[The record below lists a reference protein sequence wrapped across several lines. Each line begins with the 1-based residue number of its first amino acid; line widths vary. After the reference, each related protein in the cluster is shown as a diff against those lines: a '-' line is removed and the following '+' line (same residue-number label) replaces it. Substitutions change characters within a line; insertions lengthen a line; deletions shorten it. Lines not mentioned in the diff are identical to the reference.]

1 MKTATRTCEP
11 SARGA
16 EPAFVIAARSVLNT
30 RVRTLPMPHCITTSR
45 VSAGARSRDSFRM
58 ALLPLFRSRTHE
70 VELERRIYALQAALD
85 QCKGV
90 ARTWWSMR
98 VRFTVAVALVAMAA
112 GFALGVYR
120 HSIKQAFVDSA
131 VAVGLASPADE
142 AGAPGSPLPRGRSPQ
157 ARQRS
162 RPPSRA
168 RQAPGPTR
176 R

>member
-1 MKTATRTCEP
+1 M
-11 SARGA
+11 
-16 EPAFVIAARSVLNT
+16 AF
-30 RVRTLPMPHCITTSR
+30 
-45 VSAGARSRDSFRM
+45 
-58 ALLPLFRSRTHE
+58 LPLFRSRTHE

-142 AGAPGSPLPRGRSPQ
+142 AGTAQIAFQPADYAQALQPARPPAQ
-157 ARQRS
+157 AREPPPRTDVRS
-162 RPPSRA
+162 AHYPRRRGAPKDSRTA
-168 RQAPGPTR
+168 
-176 R
+176 

>member
-1 MKTATRTCEP
+1 M
-11 SARGA
+11 
-16 EPAFVIAARSVLNT
+16 AFW
-30 RVRTLPMPHCITTSR
+30 
-45 VSAGARSRDSFRM
+45 
-58 ALLPLFRSRTHE
+58 PLFRSRTHE

-142 AGAPGSPLPRGRSPQ
+142 AGTAQVALQRAHHAKAPQP
-157 ARQRS
+157 A
-162 RPPSRA
+162 RPPPAA
-168 RQAPGPTR
+168 RGPPPHTNPGPPHFPAR
-176 R
+176 RLPPNPPP

>member
-1 MKTATRTCEP
+1 M
-11 SARGA
+11 
-16 EPAFVIAARSVLNT
+16 AF
-30 RVRTLPMPHCITTSR
+30 
-45 VSAGARSRDSFRM
+45 
-58 ALLPLFRSRTHE
+58 LPLFRSRRHE
-70 VELERRIYALQAALD
+70 AELERRLYALEAALD

-142 AGAPGSPLPRGRSPQ
+142 AGTAQSALHPAHHAQAPQL
-157 ARQRS
+157 S
-162 RPPSRA
+162 RPPPAAAGPPPRTVRRA
-168 RQAPGPTR
+168 APYR
-176 R
+176 RPRVAPNHNATG

>member
-1 MKTATRTCEP
+1 
-11 SARGA
+11 
-16 EPAFVIAARSVLNT
+16 
-30 RVRTLPMPHCITTSR
+30 
-45 VSAGARSRDSFRM
+45 M

-131 VAVGLASPADE
+131 VAGGLASPADGAGTAAE
-142 AGAPGSPLPRGRSPQ
+142 AFQRADHAQAPKPARPPARGRRAP
-157 ARQRS
+157 ARA
-162 RPPSRA
+162 PP
-168 RQAPGPTR
+168 G
-176 R
+176 

>member
-1 MKTATRTCEP
+1 M
-11 SARGA
+11 
-16 EPAFVIAARSVLNT
+16 AF
-30 RVRTLPMPHCITTSR
+30 
-45 VSAGARSRDSFRM
+45 
-58 ALLPLFRSRTHE
+58 LPLFRSRTHE

-142 AGAPGSPLPRGRSPQ
+142 AGTPAIPFPRADYAKAPTTARPRAGGGRDVVRA
-157 ARQRS
+157 ARRGAEA
-162 RPPSRA
+162 RA
-168 RQAPGPTR
+168 RVEAAIVVAACHPCWRYSLSRHPR
-176 R
+176 A

>member
-1 MKTATRTCEP
+1 M
-11 SARGA
+11 
-16 EPAFVIAARSVLNT
+16 AFW
-30 RVRTLPMPHCITTSR
+30 
-45 VSAGARSRDSFRM
+45 
-58 ALLPLFRSRTHE
+58 PLFRSRTHE

-142 AGAPGSPLPRGRSPQ
+142 AGTARLALPRGQHAHPRQIGSPPPE
-157 ARQRS
+157 ARQ
-162 RPPSRA
+162 P
-168 RQAPGPTR
+168 
-176 R
+176 

>member
-1 MKTATRTCEP
+1 M
-11 SARGA
+11 
-16 EPAFVIAARSVLNT
+16 AF
-30 RVRTLPMPHCITTSR
+30 
-45 VSAGARSRDSFRM
+45 
-58 ALLPLFRSRTHE
+58 LPLFRSRTHE

-142 AGAPGSPLPRGRSPQ
+142 AGPPPVPLPPAHSPQ
-157 ARQRS
+157 PA
-162 RPPSRA
+162 PPSHPPAPA
-168 RQAPGPTR
+168 R
-176 R
+176 